1 MSHPEGAVGHIDL
14 SPGDDDGM
22 FNGLDRGVHTVKR
35 AVAFVSDLDVDS
47 AAFSILSRQRK
58 EEGEKKRGKKALS
71 EREPYARWM
80 RCSSK

>member
-47 AAFSILSRQRK
+47 AAFSILSRRARR
-58 EEGEKKRGKKALS
+58 RGKKSTKKKACQNES
-71 EREPYARWM
+71 CM
-80 RCSSK
+80 QDG

>member
-47 AAFSILSRQRK
+47 AAFSILGRGEHGRS
-58 EEGEKKRGKKALS
+58 GEKRSCQNESRMQDG
-71 EREPYARWM
+71 
-80 RCSSK
+80 

>member
-14 SPGDDDGM
+14 APGDDDGV

-47 AAFSILSRQRK
+47 AAFSILSRRGEEE
-58 EEGEKKRGKKALS
+58 EEGGGLS

>member
-14 SPGDDDGM
+14 SPGDDDGV

-47 AAFSILSRQRK
+47 AAFSILSRRG
-58 EEGEKKRGKKALS
+58 EEGKKKRKKGLS
-71 EREPYARWM
+71 E
-80 RCSSK
+80 